1 MISMETKHYLNYVE
15 SKLDKTKTERYL
27 LVVGDETPKVGDLVL
42 TTISE
47 LDVYDSLEYYDGS
60 YDSLYAK
67 KVIAHLPIG
76 NSPIIEC
83 VDLLPSLSDVEGEE
97 LAWKYDSRPKLDAEF
112 IRAAFK
118 DGYSAACEKYKYT
131 DDDAFAIIDI
141 AQDSAYIKDAETE
154 IRGSAL
160 SFEQIVDSVLYS
172 RLPTHFVNNI
182 DGDDIIHRVN
192 ENSQIVWIGK
202 YIY

>member
-1 MISMETKHYLNYVE
+1 METKHYLHYIE
-15 SKLDKTKTERYL
+15 TKLGKNETERYL
-27 LVVGDETPKVGDLVL
+27 IVVSEETPKVGELAL

-47 LDVYDSLEYYDGS
+47 LDVYNSLEYYDGS
-60 YDSLYAK
+60 YDALYAK

-83 VDLLPSLSDVEGEE
+83 IDLLPSLSGVEGEA
-97 LAWKYDSRPKLDAEF
+97 LAWKYDGRSKLDAEF

-118 DGYSAACEKYKYT
+118 AGYSAACEKYKYT
-131 DDDAFAIIDI
+131 DVDVFSIIDV
-141 AQDSAYIKDAETE
+141 AQDCTYVKDWVTDLKGSNLTFDE
-154 IRGSAL
+154 I
-160 SFEQIVDSVLYS
+160 VYSVLRS

-202 YIY
+202 YIYN